1 MPKKIAC
8 AAILL
13 LAAADAAQMPLLKL
27 RGGGPVSAVATV
39 KSPKETYDGMAAK
52 GRDNAK
58 MSVVK
63 ILHQSIMGGCYVGFG
78 GLLSTVVA
86 GNCGG
91 IASSNPGLQKFI
103 FAALFPVNLLLILMS
118 GGQLFTGN
126 SAAVPA
132 ALFEGLVDVNDLIR
146 SWGVSYIGN
155 IIGCGGFALAA
166 SYAGLLVGGTK
177 DLAVGTVLKKCGSS
191 FGPTVVKAIMCNWLV
206 CMAVWLAGSAN
217 DLAGK
222 MVGIW
227 FPIST
232 FVAIGFEHCR
242 QHVHPAVRPPRR
254 LRPLPQDRPAQEPH
268 PRHDWQRHRRRAHR
282 RRGHV
287 VRARQARPG
296 QVNRPLVP
304 AGPV

>member
-1 MPKKIAC
+1 
-8 AAILL
+8 
-13 LAAADAAQMPLLKL
+13 
-27 RGGGPVSAVATV
+27 
-39 KSPKETYDGMAAK
+39 MAAK

-58 MSVVK
+58 MSIVK

-166 SYAGLLVGGTK
+166 SCKHT
-177 DLAVGTVLKKCGSS
+177 
-191 FGPTVVKAIMCNWLV
+191 
-206 CMAVWLAGSAN
+206 
-217 DLAGK
+217 
-222 MVGIW
+222 
-227 FPIST
+227 
-232 FVAIGFEHCR
+232 R
-242 QHVHPAVRPPRR
+242 
-254 LRPLPQDRPAQEPH
+254 
-268 PRHDWQRHRRRAHR
+268 
-282 RRGHV
+282 
-287 VRARQARPG
+287 
-296 QVNRPLVP
+296 
-304 AGPV
+304 

>member
-1 MPKKIAC
+1 MS
-8 AAILL
+8 LYV
-13 LAAADAAQMPLLKL
+13 QL

-58 MSVVK
+58 MSIVK

-166 SYAGLLVGGTK
+166 SCKHTHTSPRVAYHVNMHA
-177 DLAVGTVLKKCGSS
+177 LATTDTAPILTCYR
-191 FGPTVVKAIMCNWLV
+191 PWLH
-206 CMAVWLAGSAN
+206 A
-217 DLAGK
+217 
-222 MVGIW
+222 
-227 FPIST
+227 
-232 FVAIGFEHCR
+232 
-242 QHVHPAVRPPRR
+242 
-254 LRPLPQDRPAQEPH
+254 
-268 PRHDWQRHRRRAHR
+268 R
-282 RRGHV
+282 RRGA
-287 VRARQARPG
+287 ARGRH
-296 QVNRPLVP
+296 
-304 AGPV
+304 

>member
-1 MPKKIAC
+1 MQLAKFT
-8 AAILL
+8 LL
-13 LAAADAAQMPLLKL
+13 LSATLASAASRPALGSVLAL
-27 RGGGPVSAVATV
+27 RGGGPVTDVASV
-39 KSPKETYDGMAAK
+39 KTPKDTYLGMAAK

-58 MSVVK
+58 LPIAK
-63 ILHQSIMGGCYVGFG
+63 TLHQSIMGGCYVGFG

-91 IASSNPGLQKFI
+91 IAESNPGLAKFI

-132 ALFEGLVDVNDLIR
+132 ALYEGLVTFDDLCK
-146 SWGVSYIGN
+146 SWGVSYVGN
-155 IIGCGGFALAA
+155 IIGCGLFALAA
-166 SYAGLLVGGTK
+166 KYTGLIAGGTK
-177 DLAVGTVLKKCGSS
+177 DLAVATVLKKTSAA

-232 FVAIGFEHCR
+232 FVAIGLEHS
-242 QHVHPAVRPPRR
+242 VANMF
-254 LRPLPQDRPAQEPH
+254 LLPLGMLGGAEVSLSDAIFKNLIPVTIGNAI
-268 PRHDWQRHRRRAHR
+268 A
-282 RRGHV
+282 GAIV
-287 VRARQARPG
+287 VG
-296 QVNRPLVP
+296 
-304 AGPV
+304 AGYSYAFGALGGN

>member
-1 MPKKIAC
+1 MA
-8 AAILL
+8 LL
-13 LAAADAAQMPLLKL
+13 LAALSTTAATIAPPASLPALLSL
-27 RGGGPVSAVATV
+27 RGGGPVAAVATV
-39 KSPKETYDGMAAK
+39 KTPKETYMGMAEK

-58 MSVVK
+58 MSWEK
-63 ILHQSIMGGCYVGFG
+63 IMHQSIMGGCYVGFG
-78 GLLSTVVA
+78 GLLSTMVA
-86 GNCGG
+86 GGAGG
-91 IASSNPGLQKFI
+91 VAKENPGLQKFI

-132 ALFEGLVDVNDLIR
+132 ALYEGLVGVEDLIK
-146 SWGVSYIGN
+146 SWVLSYIGN

-166 SYAGLLVGGTK
+166 SYTGILAGGPK
-177 DLAVGTVLKKCGSS
+177 DLAVATVLKKCGGA

-232 FVAIGFEHCR
+232 FVAIGLEHS
-242 QHVHPAVRPPRR
+242 VANMF
-254 LRPLPQDRPAQEPH
+254 LLPLGMLGGADISLMDVILKNLIPVTLGNAI
-268 PRHDWQRHRRRAHR
+268 A
-282 RRGHV
+282 GALV
-287 VRARQARPG
+287 VG
-296 QVNRPLVP
+296 
-304 AGPV
+304 AGYSYQFGKLGGN